1 MGSKAVTVKPKKWAI
16 KEPPEEGLASC
27 VFVSGTPDQFEA
39 MLNSVMYEALPETVQ
54 TSIRT
59 LEKTSTIDV
68 TEKVKAIDKEKKSL
82 KLEVVL
88 HASKSDLYVRQS
100 FEQYAI
106 SVNAITDWTRAKIV
120 GGLTFL
126 PVSIV
131 SGNEINLADF
141 SHLRALRSVPKLRIN
156 RPDLM
161 RTSLATSFS
170 LPEFIDLQTD
180 FDVCIFDGGLGD
192 NTVISQWANE
202 IVPADI
208 TGSHPKLLS
217 HGSEVCSTYLFG
229 PYDEKHETL
238 SKPYTKIDI
247 VRVLSPT
254 DTDPDLFDVLGR
266 IEQILRLKKYKYVN
280 ISLGP
285 RLSLMMTMYMYGHPF
300 WTIYCR
306 MATV

>member
-1 MGSKAVTVKPKKWAI
+1 MKNILIGYGESLTENVDVKSGSGKKKHPYSFAEAREHFIDDMSVVLESTRTKPTNQCANGEVVIQFLQHPSYLAKSYYPNKLFKRFGLRDVGSKAVTVKPKKWAI

-39 MLNSVMYEALPETVQ
+39 L
-54 TSIRT
+54 
-59 LEKTSTIDV
+59 
-68 TEKVKAIDKEKKSL
+68 
-82 KLEVVL
+82 L
-88 HASKSDLYVRQS
+88 HASKSDLYVRES
-100 FEQYAI
+100 FEQYARSI
-106 SVNAITDWTRAKIV
+106 DAITDWTRAKIV

-126 PVSIV
+126 PVSIG
-131 SGNEINLADF
+131 SGYEVNLADF

-170 LPEFIDLQTD
+170 LPEFTDLQTD
-180 FDVCIFDGGLGD
+180 FEVCIFDGGLGD

-229 PYDEKHETL
+229 P
-238 SKPYTKIDI
+238 
-247 VRVLSPT
+247 
-254 DTDPDLFDVLGR
+254 
-266 IEQILRLKKYKYVN
+266 
-280 ISLGP
+280 
-285 RLSLMMTMYMYGHPF
+285 
-300 WTIYCR
+300 
-306 MATV
+306 